1 MFIGRKRELKVFDNL
16 YENHAFQMIV
26 LYGRRRVGKTFLIKE
41 WMKNRKGVYF
51 AFELQNSQV
60 LLNKFSEVILGEF
73 PSDYIS
79 SFQSFE
85 QCLRYLGDQSKKE
98 PVILALDEVQYI
110 ALQDK
115 GFLSMLQNMI
125 DHHFLQG
132 QLKLILAGSY
142 MSFMENEVLG
152 HKSPVYGRRTA
163 SFKLLPFRYKEAREL
178 LQGNEEDNFGAWAI
192 LGGMPLYLKQFNMN
206 KSLQENLSDKILS
219 KGTLLHD
226 EPLYALKQ
234 ELKEPAV
241 YLSIVE
247 AISSGRSKYNDITT
261 YIGTDAGYYLN
272 NLVELGIIEKHNPI
286 GEMKTSRK
294 SLYRLADPY
303 FSFWFRYVSQY
314 YSLIEMEKQDVI
326 INQKILPEL
335 PMFLG
340 KRFEQ
345 FCLEYLQEKNGTS
358 DLPILFTE
366 IGGWWGTNPKTKQ
379 QEEIDLVAI
388 ENKDKAIFCECKWR
402 NEKTDV
408 SVIETLV
415 RRSNLLPYQE
425 KHYIVFSKSEFTE
438 GAKEYAK
445 FHNIK
450 LMLFSQL
457 F

>member
-1 MFIGRKRELKVFDNL
+1 MFIGRKRELKAFDSL
-16 YENHAFQMIV
+16 YVNPTFQMIV

-41 WMKNRKGVYF
+41 WLKNRKGVYF

-60 LLNKFSEVILGEF
+60 LLNKFSEVILSEF
-73 PSDYIS
+73 PSDYIT

-85 QCLRYLGDQSKKE
+85 QCLRYLGEQSKTV

-125 DHHFLQG
+125 DHYLLQG

-163 SFKLLPFRYKEAREL
+163 SFKLLPFRYNEAREL
-178 LQGNEEDNFGAWAI
+178 LQGNEEDNFKAWAI
-192 LGGMPLYLKQFNMN
+192 LGGMPLYLKQFERN
-206 KSLQENLSDKILS
+206 KSFEENLRDKILT

-247 AISSGRSKYNDITT
+247 AISSGRSKYNEITT

-286 GEMKTSRK
+286 GEKKTSRK
-294 SLYRLADPY
+294 SLYHVSDPY

-314 YSLIEMEKQDVI
+314 YSLIEMEKQEVI

-335 PMFLG
+335 SMFLG

-345 FCLEYLQEKNGTS
+345 FCVEYLHEMNGTS
-358 DLPILFTE
+358 ELPILFTE
-366 IGGWWGTNPKTKQ
+366 VGGWWGTNPKTKQ
-379 QEEIDLVAI
+379 QEEIDIVAV

-408 SVIETLV
+408 GVIETLV
-415 RRSNLLPYQE
+415 ERSKLLPYQE
-425 KHYIVFSKSEFTE
+425 KYYIVFSKSEFTE
-438 GAKEYAK
+438 GAQVYAK
-445 FHNIK
+445 SHSIK
-450 LMLFSQL
+450 LVLFNEI
-457 F
+457 